1 MCVSHEFDLGE
12 VEIDFITFVPLG
24 ANRKKY
30 FLVKEDRLLK
40 EDILKSILEENIAT
54 NAEVKVA
61 RQIAKELK
69 DQQVLKGV
77 RGKGRRAA
85 QPPGSFSWI
94 IPVDKFYCHGV

>member
-1 MCVSHEFDLGE
+1 M
-12 VEIDFITFVPLG
+12 
-24 ANRKKY
+24 
-30 FLVKEDRLLK
+30 K

-54 NAEVKVA
+54 NAEAKVA

-85 QPPGSFSWI
+85 QPPGSFSRI
-94 IPVDKFYCHGV
+94 IPDDKFYCQGV